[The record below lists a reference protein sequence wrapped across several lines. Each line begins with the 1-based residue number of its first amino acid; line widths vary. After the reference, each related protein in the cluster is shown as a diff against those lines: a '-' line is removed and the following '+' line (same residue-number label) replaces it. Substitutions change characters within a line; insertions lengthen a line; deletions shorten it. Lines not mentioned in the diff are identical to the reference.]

1 MTSIYEALTIKSV
14 LECQKRKRG
23 YLKIWYLYVLS
34 TIQLL
39 QVFGI
44 WVQYIMCQYF
54 NLIFPTI
61 KLNFTTR
68 SKKLTIPLCKTWNF
82 PRSLYSTSHK
92 ATILGRNATT
102 IWHLWHPIACVVCLI
117 MILLFSLLL
126 LLPGGQCITQ
136 SSNLLVRRIIFQNCT
151 KGMVWQSGIFKYIN
165 SVSVGQSKFV
175 LFLCIFFSILSTFLR
190 NYSALFFASAKL
202 LQIQILR
209 WTFQSGRLGHIWI
222 IFQYLFN
229 LILEKTRDI
238 IIYK

>member
-14 LECQKRKRG
+14 LECRKRKRG

-61 KLNFTTR
+61 ELNFTTR
-68 SKKLTIPLCKTWNF
+68 AKKLTIPLCKTWNF

-151 KGMVWQSGIFKYIN
+151 KGMVWQSGIFKYIRLVWARA
-165 SVSVGQSKFV
+165 SLYYFYAYFF
-175 LFLCIFFSILSTFLR
+175 LFCLPF
-190 NYSALFFASAKL
+190 
-202 LQIQILR
+202 
-209 WTFQSGRLGHIWI
+209 
-222 IFQYLFN
+222 
-229 LILEKTRDI
+229 
-238 IIYK
+238 